1 MGKRSG
7 SQKREKRG
15 SKKRAIDEDA
25 ASEDIDDEIDA
36 FHKQRD
42 VVPLNIHSDAG
53 ESDDDNEEP
62 VFDFKDEEDEEE
74 DEDDDTQLTGLA
86 AKIARQ
92 QKFLR
97 AKIGGVEDEMHDE
110 EEEDEDKKAVWGRSK
125 RQYYNADEA
134 TSSDEEI
141 PAEEE
146 AEVLR
151 LQREKA
157 KSLSMEDF
165 GLEDISPDEA
175 TVEPTLGEIMVGGKG
190 KFESGVHEGTG
201 DDIVTAFEEV
211 KKDLNAL
218 SKEEQMDVVYSS
230 APELVGLLSELNDAV
245 EELESRINPLL
256 SKVKKRESTRKGGS
270 RYLEVKQV
278 LLQAYCQ
285 AITFYLLLKSEGQPV
300 RDHPV
305 IARLV
310 EIKSLLEKMKQLDE
324 NLPSHL
330 EEILK
335 QSTSDKMPEKLVNDE
350 NLLQSDDS
358 DEDDKSIPPPIDVQ
372 DQEAKDPHE
381 PIQDNENNGEK
392 HKPQKEQFGV
402 QSLKML
408 NVRAALE
415 EKLRHKNVFSSNA
428 SKGEKNQKTSKPVN
442 RQLETYAD
450 FDDHATEDV
459 ASRHGLMNGHAG
471 SLELTK
477 LSNLL
482 QVENKRQKVISGDDD
497 LPRRDD
503 IGERRRK
510 HELQV
515 LAGAGVKSEDDL
527 GDEDGNLE
535 ANGGADSEESESEES
550 ADEFYKQVKQQRAAK
565 LATKAEMYTRDL
577 AIPSLPETVDG
588 KRHITYQMEKNRGLT
603 RNRKKQTKNP
613 RKKYRSKHE
622 KAVVRRKGQVREIR
636 KPSGPYGGE
645 ASGINAGISRS
656 IRFKS

>member
-1 MGKRSG
+1 MGKRSR
-7 SQKREKRG
+7 SRTKEKGG
-15 SKKRAIDEDA
+15 SKRRSLDDEV

-62 VFDFKDEEDEEE
+62 VFDFKDKDDEGE

-92 QKFLR
+92 QKFLWT
-97 AKIGGVEDEMHDE
+97 KIGGVEDEMHNE
-110 EEEDEDKKAVWGRSK
+110 EEEDENQKAVWGRSK

-134 TSSDEEI
+134 ASSDEEI

-175 TVEPTLGEIMVGGKG
+175 TVEPTLGEITAGGKG
-190 KFESGVHEGTG
+190 NFESAIHEGTG
-201 DDIVTAFEEV
+201 DDTVTAFEEV

-256 SKVKKRESTRKGGS
+256 SKVKNRESTMKGGS
-270 RYLEVKQV
+270 RYLEVKQI
-278 LLQAYCQ
+278 LLLAYCQ

-335 QSTSDKMPEKLVNDE
+335 QSTLDDMPEKLVNDQ

-358 DEDDKSIPPPIDVQ
+358 DEDDESILPPIDVQ
-372 DQEAKDPHE
+372 EEAKRPHE
-381 PIQDNENNGEK
+381 PIQEDENNREK

-408 NVRAALE
+408 KVRAALE
-415 EKLRHKNVFSSNA
+415 EKLRHKNVFSSIA
-428 SKGEKNQKTSKPVN
+428 SKGEKNQKHPKPVN
-442 RQLETYAD
+442 WQLETYAD

-459 ASRHGLMNGHAG
+459 ASRHGLTNGHAG
-471 SLELTK
+471 SLQLTK
-477 LSNLL
+477 VSNLL
-482 QVENKRQKVISGDDD
+482 RVENKRQKVILGDDD

-515 LAGAGVKSEDDL
+515 LAGAGVTSEDDL
-527 GDEDGNLE
+527 GEEDGNLE
-535 ANGGADSEESESEES
+535 ANGGADSEDSESEES

-565 LATKAEMYTRDL
+565 LAAKAEMYSRNL

-588 KRHITYQMEKNRGLT
+588 KRLISYQMEKNRGLT
-603 RNRKKQTKNP
+603 RNRKKQLKNP

-656 IRFKS
+656 VRFKS

>member
-1 MGKRSG
+1 MGKRSR
-7 SQKREKRG
+7 SRTKEKRG
-15 SKKRAIDEDA
+15 PKRRSLDDDV

-62 VFDFKDEEDEEE
+62 VFDFKDEDDEEE
-74 DEDDDTQLTGLA
+74 NEDDDTQLTGLA
-86 AKIARQ
+86 AKIVRQ

-97 AKIGGVEDEMHDE
+97 TNIGGVEDELHNEAED
-110 EEEDEDKKAVWGRSK
+110 DEDQKAVWGRSK

-134 TSSDEEI
+134 ASSDEEI

-151 LQREKA
+151 LRRENA

-165 GLEDISPDEA
+165 GLEDISPNEA
-175 TVEPTLGEIMVGGKG
+175 TVEPTLGEITAGGKG
-190 KFESGVHEGTG
+190 NFESAVHKGIG
-201 DDIVTAFEEV
+201 DDIVTAFEEI

-218 SKEEQMDVVYSS
+218 SKEEQMDVVFSS
-230 APELVGLLSELNDAV
+230 APELVGLLSELNNAV

-256 SKVKKRESTRKGGS
+256 SKVKNRESTMKGGL
-270 RYLEVKQV
+270 RYLEVKQI
-278 LLQAYCQ
+278 LLLAYCQ

-335 QSTSDKMPEKLVNDE
+335 QSTLDEMPEKLVNDE

-358 DEDDKSIPPPIDVQ
+358 DEDDESVPPPIDVQ
-372 DQEAKDPHE
+372 VQEAKKPHE
-381 PIQDNENNGEK
+381 PILEDENSGEK

-408 NVRAALE
+408 KVRAALE
-415 EKLRHKNVFSSNA
+415 EKLRHKNVYSSIA
-428 SKGEKNQKTSKPVN
+428 SKGEKNQKHLKPVN
-442 RQLETYAD
+442 GQLETYAD

-459 ASRHGLMNGHAG
+459 ASRHGLTNGHAG

-482 QVENKRQKVISGDDD
+482 RVENKRLKVVSGDND
-497 LPRRDD
+497 LPKRDD

-515 LAGAGVKSEDDL
+515 LAGAGVMSEDDL
-527 GDEDGNLE
+527 GEEDGNLE
-535 ANGGADSEESESEES
+535 ANGGADSEENESEES
-550 ADEFYKQVKQQRAAK
+550 ADEFYEQVKQQRAAK
-565 LATKAEMYTRDL
+565 LAAKAEMYSRNL
-577 AIPSLPETVDG
+577 AIPSLPETING
-588 KRHITYQMEKNRGLT
+588 KRLITYQMEKNRGLT
-603 RNRKKQTKNP
+603 RNRKKQLKNP

-656 IRFKS
+656 VRFKR

>member
-1 MGKRSG
+1 MGKRPRG
-7 SQKREKRG
+7 QKKEKRG
-15 SKKRAIDEDA
+15 SKRRAIDEDT

-62 VFDFKDEEDEEE
+62 VFDFKDEDDEEE

-165 GLEDISPDEA
+165 GLEDMSPDEA

-190 KFESGVHEGTG
+190 KFESGICEGTE
-201 DDIVTAFEEV
+201 DDIVTTFDEV

-230 APELVGLLSELNDAV
+230 APELVGLLSELNDAI
-245 EELESRINPLL
+245 EELESRIIPLL
-256 SKVKKRESTRKGGS
+256 SKVKKRESTTKGGS

-278 LLQAYCQ
+278 LLLAYCQ

-330 EEILK
+330 EEILN
-335 QSTSDKMPEKLVNDE
+335 QSTSDETPEKLVNGE

-358 DEDDKSIPPPIDVQ
+358 DEDDESILLPVDVQ
-372 DQEAKDPHE
+372 VQEAKNPHE
-381 PIQDNENNGEK
+381 LIKDDENNGEK
-392 HKPQKEQFGV
+392 HKPQKEIFGV

-408 NVRAALE
+408 KVRAALE

-428 SKGEKNQKTSKPVN
+428 SKGEKKQKQSKPLN

-459 ASRHGLMNGHAG
+459 ASRHGLINGHAG

-482 QVENKRQKVISGDDD
+482 RVENKRQKVILGDDD

-515 LAGAGVKSEDDL
+515 LAGAGVNSEDDL
-527 GDEDGNLE
+527 GDEDGDPE
-535 ANGGADSEESESEES
+535 ANGGADSEDSESEES
-550 ADEFYKQVKQQRAAK
+550 IDEFYKQVKQQRAAK
-565 LATKAEMYTRDL
+565 LAAKAEIYSRDP
-577 AIPSLPETVDG
+577 AIASMPETVDG

-603 RNRKKQTKNP
+603 RNRKKQIKNP

-636 KPSGPYGGE
+636 KPSGPYSGE

>member
-1 MGKRSG
+1 MGKRPR
-7 SQKREKRG
+7 SQKKETRG
-15 SKKRAIDEDA
+15 SNRRAFDEDA
-25 ASEDIDDEIDA
+25 PSEDMDDEIDA

-62 VFDFKDEEDEEE
+62 VFDFKDDDDEEE

-97 AKIGGVEDEMHDE
+97 AKIGGVEDEMHNE
-110 EEEDEDKKAVWGRSK
+110 EEEDEDNKAVWGRSK
-125 RQYYNADEA
+125 RQYYDADEA

-175 TVEPTLGEIMVGGKG
+175 TVEPTLGEIMVGGTG
-190 KFESGVHEGTG
+190 KFESAIREGTG
-201 DDIVTAFEEV
+201 DDVVTAFEEV

-230 APELVGLLSELNDAV
+230 APELVGLLSELNDSL

-256 SKVKKRESTRKGGS
+256 SKVKKRESTMKGGS
-270 RYLEVKQV
+270 RYLEVKQT
-278 LLQAYCQ
+278 LLLAYCQ

-310 EIKSLLEKMKQLDE
+310 EIKSLLEK
-324 NLPSHL
+324 
-330 EEILK
+330 
-335 QSTSDKMPEKLVNDE
+335 
-350 NLLQSDDS
+350 
-358 DEDDKSIPPPIDVQ
+358 
-372 DQEAKDPHE
+372 PHE
-381 PIQDNENNGEK
+381 PIQNNEKKGEK
-392 HKPQKEQFGV
+392 HQPQKEQFGV

-408 NVRAALE
+408 EVRAALE
-415 EKLRHKNVFSSNA
+415 EKLRHKNVFSSIA
-428 SKGEKNQKTSKPVN
+428 SKGEKNQKHSKPVN
-442 RQLETYAD
+442 GQLETYAD

-459 ASRHGLMNGHAG
+459 ASRRGLMSGHVG

-482 QVENKRQKVISGDDD
+482 WVENKRQKVILGDDD
-497 LPRRDD
+497 LPKRDD

-515 LAGAGVKSEDDL
+515 LAGAGVRSDDDL

-535 ANGGADSEESESEES
+535 ANGGAESEDSESEES

-565 LATKAEMYTRDL
+565 LAAKAEIYSRDL
-577 AIPSLPETVDG
+577 AIPSLPETFDG

-603 RNRKKQTKNP
+603 RNRKKLTKNP

-656 IRFKS
+656 VRFKS

>member
-1 MGKRSG
+1 MGKRPR
-7 SQKREKRG
+7 SQKKETRG
-15 SKKRAIDEDA
+15 SKRRAFDEDV
-25 ASEDIDDEIDA
+25 ASEDMDDEIDA
-36 FHKQRD
+36 FHKHRD

-62 VFDFKDEEDEEE
+62 VFDFKDEDDEEE
-74 DEDDDTQLTGLA
+74 DEDDDAQLTGLA

-97 AKIGGVEDEMHDE
+97 TKIGGVEDEMHNE
-110 EEEDEDKKAVWGRSK
+110 EEEDEDNKAVWGRSK
-125 RQYYNADEA
+125 RQYYDADEA

-175 TVEPTLGEIMVGGKG
+175 TVEPTLGEIMVGGTG
-190 KFESGVHEGTG
+190 KFESAIREGTG
-201 DDIVTAFEEV
+201 DDVVAAFEEV

-230 APELVGLLSELNDAV
+230 APELVGLLSELNDSV

-256 SKVKKRESTRKGGS
+256 SKVKKRESTMKGGS
-270 RYLEVKQV
+270 RYLEVKQT
-278 LLQAYCQ
+278 LLLAYCQ

-335 QSTSDKMPEKLVNDE
+335 ESTSDEMAEKLMNDE
-350 NLLQSDDS
+350 NLLQSDNS
-358 DEDDKSIPPPIDVQ
+358 SEDDESILPPIDVQ
-372 DQEAKDPHE
+372 VKEAKNPHE
-381 PIQDNENNGEK
+381 PIQNDEKKGEK
-392 HKPQKEQFGV
+392 HQPQKDQFGV

-408 NVRAALE
+408 EVRAALE
-415 EKLRHKNVFSSNA
+415 EKLRHKNVFSSIA
-428 SKGEKNQKTSKPVN
+428 SKGEKNQKHSKPVN
-442 RQLETYAD
+442 GQLETYAD

-459 ASRHGLMNGHAG
+459 ASRHGLMSGHVG

-482 QVENKRQKVISGDDD
+482 RVENKRQKVIAGDDD
-497 LPRRDD
+497 LPKRDD

-515 LAGAGVKSEDDL
+515 LAGAGVRSDDDL

-535 ANGGADSEESESEES
+535 ANGGAESEDNESEES

-565 LATKAEMYTRDL
+565 LAAKAEIYSRDL

-603 RNRKKQTKNP
+603 RNRKKLTKNP

-656 IRFKS
+656 VRFKS

>member
-1 MGKRSG
+1 MGKRSR
-7 SQKREKRG
+7 SRTKEKRG
-15 SKKRAIDEDA
+15 PKRRSLDDDV

-62 VFDFKDEEDEEE
+62 VFDFKDEDDEEE
-74 DEDDDTQLTGLA
+74 NEDDDTQLTGLA
-86 AKIARQ
+86 AKIVRQ

-97 AKIGGVEDEMHDE
+97 TNIGGVEDELHNEAED
-110 EEEDEDKKAVWGRSK
+110 DEDQKAVWGRSK

-134 TSSDEEI
+134 ASSDEEI

-151 LQREKA
+151 LRRENA
-157 KSLSMEDF
+157 KSLSMEEF
-165 GLEDISPDEA
+165 GLEDISPNEA
-175 TVEPTLGEIMVGGKG
+175 TVEPTLGEITAGGKG
-190 KFESGVHEGTG
+190 NFESAVHKGIG
-201 DDIVTAFEEV
+201 DDIVTAFEEI

-218 SKEEQMDVVYSS
+218 SKEEQMDVVFSS
-230 APELVGLLSELNDAV
+230 APELVGLLSELNNAV

-256 SKVKKRESTRKGGS
+256 SKVKNRESTMKGGL
-270 RYLEVKQV
+270 RYLEVKQI
-278 LLQAYCQ
+278 LLLAYCQ

-335 QSTSDKMPEKLVNDE
+335 QSTLDEMPEKLVNDE

-358 DEDDKSIPPPIDVQ
+358 DEDDESVPPPIDVQ
-372 DQEAKDPHE
+372 VQEAKKPHE
-381 PIQDNENNGEK
+381 PILEDENSGEK

-408 NVRAALE
+408 KVRAALE
-415 EKLRHKNVFSSNA
+415 EKLRHKNVYSSIA
-428 SKGEKNQKTSKPVN
+428 SKGEKNQKHLKPVN
-442 RQLETYAD
+442 GQLETYAD

-459 ASRHGLMNGHAG
+459 ASRHGLTNGHAG

-482 QVENKRQKVISGDDD
+482 RVENKRLKVVSGDDD
-497 LPRRDD
+497 LPKRDD

-515 LAGAGVKSEDDL
+515 LAGAGVMSEDDL
-527 GDEDGNLE
+527 GEEDGNLE
-535 ANGGADSEESESEES
+535 ANGGADSEENESEES
-550 ADEFYKQVKQQRAAK
+550 ADEFYEQVKQQRAAK
-565 LATKAEMYTRDL
+565 LAAKAEMYSRNL
-577 AIPSLPETVDG
+577 AIPSLPETING
-588 KRHITYQMEKNRGLT
+588 KRLITYQMEKNRGLT
-603 RNRKKQTKNP
+603 RNRKKQLKNP

-656 IRFKS
+656 VRFKR

>member
-1 MGKRSG
+1 MGKRSR
-7 SQKREKRG
+7 SRTKEKRG
-15 SKKRAIDEDA
+15 PKRRSLDDDV

-62 VFDFKDEEDEEE
+62 VFDFKDEDDEEE
-74 DEDDDTQLTGLA
+74 NEDDDTQLTGLA
-86 AKIARQ
+86 AKIVRQ

-97 AKIGGVEDEMHDE
+97 TNIGGVEDELHNEAED
-110 EEEDEDKKAVWGRSK
+110 DEDQKAVWGRSK

-134 TSSDEEI
+134 ASSDEEI

-151 LQREKA
+151 LRRENA

-165 GLEDISPDEA
+165 GLEDISPNEA
-175 TVEPTLGEIMVGGKG
+175 TVEPTLGEITAGGKG
-190 KFESGVHEGTG
+190 NFESAVHKGIG
-201 DDIVTAFEEV
+201 DDIVTAFEEI

-218 SKEEQMDVVYSS
+218 SKEEQMDVVFSS
-230 APELVGLLSELNDAV
+230 APELVGLLSELNNAV

-256 SKVKKRESTRKGGS
+256 SKVKNRESTMKGGL
-270 RYLEVKQV
+270 RYLEVKQI
-278 LLQAYCQ
+278 LLLAYCQ

-335 QSTSDKMPEKLVNDE
+335 QSTLDEMPEKLVNDE

-358 DEDDKSIPPPIDVQ
+358 DEDDESVPPPIDVQ
-372 DQEAKDPHE
+372 VQEAKKPHE
-381 PIQDNENNGEK
+381 PILEDENSGEK

-408 NVRAALE
+408 KVRAALE
-415 EKLRHKNVFSSNA
+415 EKLRHKNVYSSIA
-428 SKGEKNQKTSKPVN
+428 SKGEKNQKHLKPVN
-442 RQLETYAD
+442 GQLETYAD

-459 ASRHGLMNGHAG
+459 ASRHGLTNGHAG

-482 QVENKRQKVISGDDD
+482 RVENKRLKVVSGDDD
-497 LPRRDD
+497 LPKRDD

-515 LAGAGVKSEDDL
+515 LAGAGVMSEDDL
-527 GDEDGNLE
+527 GEEDGNLE
-535 ANGGADSEESESEES
+535 ANGGADSEENESEES
-550 ADEFYKQVKQQRAAK
+550 ADEFYEQVKQQRAAK
-565 LATKAEMYTRDL
+565 LAAKAEMYSRNL
-577 AIPSLPETVDG
+577 AIPSLPETING
-588 KRHITYQMEKNRGLT
+588 KRLITYQMEKNRGLT
-603 RNRKKQTKNP
+603 RNRKKQLKNP

-656 IRFKS
+656 VRFKR

>member
-1 MGKRSG
+1 M
-7 SQKREKRG
+7 E
-15 SKKRAIDEDA
+15 
-25 ASEDIDDEIDA
+25 
-36 FHKQRD
+36 F
-42 VVPLNIHSDAG
+42 VV
-53 ESDDDNEEP
+53 
-62 VFDFKDEEDEEE
+62 
-74 DEDDDTQLTGLA
+74 
-86 AKIARQ
+86 ARQ
-92 QKFLR
+92 QKYLQ
-97 AKIGGVEDEMHDE
+97 AKIGGWKTKCTMRR
-110 EEEDEDKKAVWGRSK
+110 KKMKTRRPFGA
-125 RQYYNADEA
+125 EA
-134 TSSDEEI
+134 TSSGEEI

-165 GLEDISPDEA
+165 GLKDISPHEA
-175 TVEPTLGEIMVGGKG
+175 TVEPTLGEIMVGGEG

-256 SKVKKRESTRKGGS
+256 SKVKKRESAMKGGS
-270 RYLEVKQV
+270 CYLEVKQV
-278 LLQAYCQ
+278 LLLAYCQ

-330 EEILK
+330 KEILK
-335 QSTSDKMPEKLVNDE
+335 QSTSDEKPEKLVNDE

-358 DEDDKSIPPPIDVQ
+358 DEDDKSIPLPIDVQ
-372 DQEAKDPHE
+372 DQESKNPHE
-381 PIQDNENNGEK
+381 PVQDDENNGEK
-392 HKPQKEQFGV
+392 HKPQ
-402 QSLKML
+402 
-408 NVRAALE
+408 
-415 EKLRHKNVFSSNA
+415 
-428 SKGEKNQKTSKPVN
+428 
-442 RQLETYAD
+442 
-450 FDDHATEDV
+450 
-459 ASRHGLMNGHAG
+459 
-471 SLELTK
+471 
-477 LSNLL
+477 
-482 QVENKRQKVISGDDD
+482 VISGDDD
-497 LPRRDD
+497 LPRRDET
-503 IGERRRK
+503 GERQRK

-527 GDEDGNLE
+527 GEEDGNFE

-565 LATKAEMYTRDL
+565 LAAKAEMYTRDP
-577 AIPSLPETVDG
+577 AIPSLPETVYG
-588 KRHITYQMEKNRGLT
+588 KRHITYQMETNRGLT

-645 ASGINAGISRS
+645 ASGINAGINRS
-656 IRFKS
+656 MRFKS